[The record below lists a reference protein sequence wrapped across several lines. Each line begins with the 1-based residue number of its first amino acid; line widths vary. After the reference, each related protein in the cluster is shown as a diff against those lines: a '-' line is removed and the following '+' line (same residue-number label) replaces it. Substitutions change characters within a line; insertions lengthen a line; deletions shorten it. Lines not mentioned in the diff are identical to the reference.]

1 MTAVTAGQHT
11 RTWTRSGA
19 KSTTAP
25 GRRYRI
31 ALAALLAATAAL
43 YLAGLS
49 RNGWANDFYSAA
61 VQAGTK
67 SWKAFFFGSFDSAN
81 FITVDKTPA
90 SLWVMELSGRAFGL
104 NYWSMLVPQAL
115 EGVASVAVLYAAVKR
130 WHGPAAGLLAGA
142 ALAVTPVAALMFR
155 FNNPDS
161 LLVLLMTAAAYG
173 TVRAV
178 ESGKTRWL
186 VLAGALLGFG
196 FLTKMLQ
203 AFLVL
208 PAFGLAY
215 LVAGPRRL
223 PVRLAQLAAGLLAVV
238 AAAGWWVTAV
248 MLTPAADRPYVGGST
263 NDSILQLALGYNGLG
278 RLDGNETGSVGFTGN
293 RGGGPAFGGS
303 TGLSRLFGSE
313 MGGQISW
320 LLPAA
325 VIAVIGLLWLS
336 LAGRP
341 GRVWRLPAGWRLSR
355 DLSAVLIWGGWLVVT
370 GVVFS
375 YMQGIIH
382 PYYTVALAPAI
393 GALVGIGAV
402 RLWQSADR
410 WPARALLAA
419 GMAVSAIWAYTL
431 LNRTPDWL
439 PTLRYVVLFGGLAA
453 AAALLVAD
461 RLGATRRAPAAGG
474 PVVPGADRASLPRW
488 NAAASAGDARRRTLV
503 SAAITIPAAAAI
515 LAGPL
520 AYSVDTAATAHAG
533 ALPTAGPA
541 VTAGF
546 GGPGGTGGAGGVG
559 PGGAGGFGPG
569 GTGSRGSTGGT
580 GTGGTGFPS
589 AGTGAPSGSGG
600 GFASGGTGTG
610 STGTGRTG
618 TGSTGTGTGG
628 FGARG
633 AGGGPGGLGGST
645 TVSSALTKL
654 LERDSSSYTWA
665 AATVGSESAAPLQL
679 ATGLPIMSIGG
690 FNGTDPAPSLAAF
703 ERLVAEHKIHYF
715 VGENGDSFGGGSG
728 VARQISS
735 WVSANFRSQTVG
747 GVAVYNL
754 TQPRS

>member
-1 MTAVTAGQHT
+1 MTALTAGQHT

-19 KSTTAP
+19 MSTTAP
-25 GRRYRI
+25 ARRYRI
-31 ALAALLAATAAL
+31 ALFALLAAAAAL

-90 SLWVMELSGRAFGL
+90 SLWVMELSGRVFGL

-142 ALAVTPVAALMFR
+142 TLAVTPVAALMFR

-161 LLVLLMTAAAYG
+161 LLVLLLTGAAYG

-223 PVRLAQLAAGLLAVV
+223 PVRLAQLAAGLVAVIV
-238 AAAGWWVTAV
+238 AAGWWVAAV

-278 RLDGNETGSVGFTGN
+278 RLDGNETGSVGFTGG

-313 MGGQISW
+313 MGGQIGW

-325 VIAVIGLLWLS
+325 LIAVLGLLWLS
-336 LAGRP
+336 LADRP
-341 GRVWRLPAGWRLSR
+341 GRAWRQSR
-355 DLSAVLIWGGWLVVT
+355 DLSAALIWGGWLVVT
-370 GVVFS
+370 GAVFS

-419 GMAVSAIWAYTL
+419 GAAVSAIWAYAL

-439 PTLRYVVLFGGLAA
+439 PALRYVVLFGGLGA

-461 RLGATRRAPAAGG
+461 RLGATRRRLADGG
-474 PVVPGADRASLPRW
+474 PGVPVAVGP
-488 NAAASAGDARRRTLV
+488 AGRRRRTLV
-503 SAAITIPAAAAI
+503 SAAITIPAVAAI

-520 AYSVDTAATAHAG
+520 AYSVDTAATAHTG

-546 GGPGGTGGAGGVG
+546 GGPGSAG

-589 AGTGAPSGSGG
+589 GRTGAPGGSGTG
-600 GFASGGTGTG
+600 GFAPGGAGTG

-618 TGSTGTGTGG
+618 TGSLGTGRAGTGPG
-628 FGARG
+628 GLGARG

-654 LERDSSSYTWA
+654 LARNSSSYTWA

-690 FNGTDPAPSLAAF
+690 FNGTDQAPSLAAF
-703 ERLVAEHKIHYF
+703 ERLVAKHKIHYF

-735 WVSANFRSQTVG
+735 WVGAHFRSQTVG
-747 GVAVYNL
+747 GVTVYNL
-754 TQPRS
+754 TQPRA

>member
-19 KSTTAP
+19 MSTTAP

-31 ALAALLAATAAL
+31 ALFALLAATAAL

-90 SLWVMELSGRAFGL
+90 SLWVMELSGRVFGL

-223 PVRLAQLAAGLLAVV
+223 PVRLAQLAAGLVAVV
-238 AAAGWWVTAV
+238 VAAGWWVVAV
-248 MLTPAADRPYVGGST
+248 MLTPAAGRPYVGGST

-278 RLDGNETGSVGFTGN
+278 RLDGNETGSVGFTGG

-325 VIAVIGLLWLS
+325 LIAVVGLLWLS

-341 GRVWRLPAGWRLSR
+341 GRAWRRSR

-370 GVVFS
+370 GAVFS

-419 GMAVSAIWAYTL
+419 GTAVSAIWAYTL
-431 LNRTPDWL
+431 LHRTPDWL
-439 PTLRYVVLFGGLAA
+439 PALRYIVLFGGLAA

-461 RLGATRRAPAAGG
+461 RLGAIRRTQAEGRPDVSVAGS
-474 PVVPGADRASLPRW
+474 ASLPRW
-488 NAAASAGDARRRTLV
+488 PDAAGDKRRRTLV
-503 SAAITIPAAAAI
+503 SAAITIPAVAAI

-520 AYSVDTAATAHAG
+520 AYSADTAATAHTG

-546 GGPGGTGGAGGVG
+546 GGPGGTGGVG
-559 PGGAGGFGPG
+559 PGGAGGFGAG
-569 GTGSRGSTGGT
+569 GTGSRGLGGTGTGGT

-589 AGTGAPSGSGG
+589 GGTGAPGRSGTG
-600 GFASGGTGTG
+600 GFAPGGTGTG
-610 STGTGRTG
+610 G
-618 TGSTGTGTGG
+618 TGTGTGPGG

-633 AGGGPGGLGGST
+633 TGGGPGGLGGST
-645 TVSSALTKL
+645 TVSSALTRL
-654 LERDSSSYTWA
+654 LEQDSSSYTWA

-703 ERLVAEHKIHYF
+703 ERLVAQHKIHYF

-728 VARQISS
+728 FARQISS
-735 WVSANFRSQTVG
+735 WVSAHFRSQTVG
-747 GVAVYNL
+747 GVTVYNL
-754 TQPRS
+754 TQAR

>member
-19 KSTTAP
+19 KSATAP
-25 GRRYRI
+25 ARRYRI
-31 ALAALLAATAAL
+31 ALFALLAATAAL
-43 YLAGLS
+43 YLVGLS

-155 FNNPDS
+155 FNNPDP

-173 TVRAV
+173 TARAV

-223 PVRLAQLAAGLLAVV
+223 PVRLAQLAAGLVAVV
-238 AAAGWWVTAV
+238 VAAGWWVAAV

-263 NDSILQLALGYNGLG
+263 NDSILQLAFGYNGLG
-278 RLDGNETGSVGFTGN
+278 RLDGNETGSVGFTGG

-325 VIAVIGLLWLS
+325 LIAVLGLLWLS
-336 LAGRP
+336 LADRP
-341 GRVWRLPAGWRLSR
+341 GRAWRAWRHSR

-370 GVVFS
+370 GAVFS

-410 WPARALLAA
+410 WPARGLLAA
-419 GMAVSAIWAYTL
+419 GAAVSAIWAYAL

-439 PTLRYVVLFGGLAA
+439 PALRYVVLFGGLGA

-461 RLGATRRAPAAGG
+461 RLGATRRTLAEGRPAVPVAAG
-474 PVVPGADRASLPRW
+474 PASLPRW
-488 NAAASAGDARRRTLV
+488 SVRGLSAPEHSTLRPDAAGDTRRRTLV
-503 SAAITIPAAAAI
+503 SAAITIPAVAAI
-515 LAGPL
+515 LAAPL

-546 GGPGGTGGAGGVG
+546 GGPGSAGGTG
-559 PGGAGGFGPG
+559 PGGAGGTG

-580 GTGGTGFPS
+580 GPGGTGFPS
-589 AGTGAPSGSGG
+589 GGTGAPAGS
-600 GFASGGTGTG
+600 
-610 STGTGRTG
+610 GTGRTG
-618 TGSTGTGTGG
+618 TGPGG

-633 AGGGPGGLGGST
+633 ASGGPGGLGGST
-645 TVSSALTKL
+645 TVSGALTKL
-654 LERDSSSYTWA
+654 LERNSSSYTWA

-679 ATGLPIMSIGG
+679 ATGLPMMSIGG
-690 FNGTDPAPSLAAF
+690 FNGTDQAPSLAAF
-703 ERLVAEHKIHYF
+703 ERLVASHKIHYF

-728 VARQISS
+728 VARQISN
-735 WVSANFRSQTVG
+735 WVGAHFRSQTVG
-747 GVAVYNL
+747 GVTVYNL

>member
-1 MTAVTAGQHT
+1 
-11 RTWTRSGA
+11 
-19 KSTTAP
+19 
-25 GRRYRI
+25 
-31 ALAALLAATAAL
+31 
-43 YLAGLS
+43 
-49 RNGWANDFYSAA
+49 
-61 VQAGTK
+61 
-67 SWKAFFFGSFDSAN
+67 
-81 FITVDKTPA
+81 
-90 SLWVMELSGRAFGL
+90 
-104 NYWSMLVPQAL
+104 
-115 EGVASVAVLYAAVKR
+115 
-130 WHGPAAGLLAGA
+130 
-142 ALAVTPVAALMFR
+142 MFR

-161 LLVLLMTAAAYG
+161 LLVLLLTGAAYG

-223 PVRLAQLAAGLLAVV
+223 PVRLAQLAAGLVAVV
-238 AAAGWWVTAV
+238 VAAGWWVAAV

-278 RLDGNETGSVGFTGN
+278 RLDGNETGSVGFTGG

-313 MGGQISW
+313 MGGQIGW

-325 VIAVIGLLWLS
+325 LIAVLGLLWLS
-336 LAGRP
+336 LADRP
-341 GRVWRLPAGWRLSR
+341 GRAWRQSR
-355 DLSAVLIWGGWLVVT
+355 DLSAALIWGGWLVVT
-370 GVVFS
+370 GAVFS

-410 WPARALLAA
+410 WPARRAA
-419 GMAVSAIWAYTL
+419 GGWRGGVRDLGLCAAE
-431 LNRTPDWL
+431 PH
-439 PTLRYVVLFGGLAA
+439 PGLAA
-453 AAALLVAD
+453 RAPV
-461 RLGATRRAPAAGG
+461 RRAVRRAWRGRGAPGSRSARRDPADAGRRRAGVPVAVG
-474 PVVPGADRASLPRW
+474 PASR
-488 NAAASAGDARRRTLV
+488 RRRTLV
-503 SAAITIPAAAAI
+503 SAAITIPAVAAI

-520 AYSVDTAATAHAG
+520 AYSVDTAATAHTG

-546 GGPGGTGGAGGVG
+546 GGPGSAG

-589 AGTGAPSGSGG
+589 GRTGAPGGSGTGGFAPGGAGTGR
-600 GFASGGTGTG
+600 
-610 STGTGRTG
+610 TGTGRTG
-618 TGSTGTGTGG
+618 TGSLGTGRAGTGPG
-628 FGARG
+628 GLGARG
-633 AGGGPGGLGGST
+633 AGGPGGLGGST

-654 LERDSSSYTWA
+654 LARELQFLYVGGGHGRVRER
-665 AATVGSESAAPLQL
+665 GAAP
-679 ATGLPIMSIGG
+679 ARHR
-690 FNGTDPAPSLAAF
+690 PADHVHRRVQRHRPGA
-703 ERLVAEHKIHYF
+703 
-715 VGENGDSFGGGSG
+715 
-728 VARQISS
+728 VAR
-735 WVSANFRSQTVG
+735 
-747 GVAVYNL
+747 GV
-754 TQPRS
+754 